1 MTVRVPEEELEGRE
15 PGEGVFEGVLVIPV
29 EVALLERV
37 PVNVPEAERVPEG
50 VPDEER
56 VTDTVADGVTVE
68 EEVLLDDEPEEPE
81 AVPDGVGEGVGN
93 ITPATYSG
101 PAYIVPALVT
111 EFQAFVVKVP
121 AVAPV
126 HTLTR
131 ERMP

>member
-1 MTVRVPEEELEGRE
+1 MVELDDDAVICVDGVERGVPLILKLEVTMRE
-15 PGEGVFEGVLVIPV
+15 PVRELDGKEPREGVLEGVQETPV
-29 EVALLERV
+29 EVAVVERV
-37 PVNVPEAERVPEG
+37 L
-50 VPDEER
+50 
-56 VTDTVADGVTVE
+56 VT
-68 EEVLLDDEPEEPE
+68 
-81 AVPDGVGEGVGN
+81 DGVGEGVGN

-126 HTLTR
+126 HTLVR